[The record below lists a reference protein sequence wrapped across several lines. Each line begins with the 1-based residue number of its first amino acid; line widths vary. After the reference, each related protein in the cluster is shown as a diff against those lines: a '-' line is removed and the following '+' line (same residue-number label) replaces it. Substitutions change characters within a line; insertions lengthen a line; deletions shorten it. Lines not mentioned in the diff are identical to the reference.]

1 LNVQESKT
9 EAFLMLDKT
18 INSEMLMDLS
28 DEQQE
33 LISGG
38 YDSAFSST
46 YFSERIKAIE
56 TFSASGRDGSV
67 AGGKALSADLNT
79 SGYNSISLDIPYY
92 Y

>member
-1 LNVQESKT
+1 MLNQLS
-9 EAFLMLDKT
+9 
-18 INSEMLMDLS
+18 NSELFTDIS

-38 YDSAFSST
+38 YDSAYSNT
-46 YFSERIKAIE
+46 YYSESFKLLE

-67 AGGKALSADLNT
+67 TGGIALSSNQYT